1 MLPELPGSYL
11 VAPGTV
17 LVDPGSTADRT
28 WSCLVPGTRVPAR
41 RDACL
46 IATLAGSPSAHSR
59 HSPCASFRYLAVQA
73 CVRNISPL
81 PPRCWFI
88 CRRREKDDVPRD
100 RHRRNAKTATGLPVG
115 LHAEHMCIT
124 RRLRLGIT
132 RRSFGCGL
140 YSHEPSLTAH
150 GVSSNEVVCH
160 ATELVARPRYRS
172 RRWALLSRLP
182 SPGHA
187 LEGNKILQHRSCQ
200 WPGLAPGRLVPGW

>member
-1 MLPELPGSYL
+1 MYL
-11 VAPGTV
+11 DTSSRVTHFSNQTFGHLTNMCILVRSNEASVIFPRLSVGLARAEREGRHPTTGTCGV
-17 LVDPGSTADRT
+17 
-28 WSCLVPGTRVPAR
+28 
-41 RDACL
+41 
-46 IATLAGSPSAHSR
+46 
-59 HSPCASFRYLAVQA
+59 
-73 CVRNISPL
+73 
-81 PPRCWFI
+81 
-88 CRRREKDDVPRD
+88 
-100 RHRRNAKTATGLPVG
+100 AKTATGLPVG

>member
-1 MLPELPGSYL
+1 
-11 VAPGTV
+11 
-17 LVDPGSTADRT
+17 
-28 WSCLVPGTRVPAR
+28 
-41 RDACL
+41 
-46 IATLAGSPSAHSR
+46 
-59 HSPCASFRYLAVQA
+59 
-73 CVRNISPL
+73 
-81 PPRCWFI
+81 
-88 CRRREKDDVPRD
+88 
-100 RHRRNAKTATGLPVG
+100 
-115 LHAEHMCIT
+115 MCIT

-172 RRWALLSRLP
+172 RRAALLSRLP

>member
-1 MLPELPGSYL
+1 MIL
-11 VAPGTV
+11 VAERTQPG
-17 LVDPGSTADRT
+17 PG
-28 WSCLVPGTRVPAR
+28 WYLVPGYQDGAMPAYLDTSSRVTRFSNQTFGHLHTFVHLGHR
-41 RDACL
+41 
-46 IATLAGSPSAHSR
+46 S
-59 HSPCASFRYLAVQA
+59 
-73 CVRNISPL
+73 VRNIPPL
-81 PPRCWFI
+81 LSVRLARAEREG
-88 CRRREKDDVPRD
+88 RRPTTGTCGV
-100 RHRRNAKTATGLPVG
+100 AKTATGLPVG

-172 RRWALLSRLP
+172 RRGALLSRLP

-187 LEGNKILQHRSCQ
+187 LEGNTILQHRSCQ
-200 WPGLAPGRLVPGW
+200 WPGAWPPGRLVPGW

>member
-1 MLPELPGSYL
+1 MLPELPGRYL

-59 HSPCASFRYLAVQA
+59 HSPCASFRYLAVRD

-88 CRRREKDDVPRD
+88 CRRPAREGRRPARQASPERQDCYRAPCWTTCRTYVQHPPAPAGTHPQELWLWPVLSRAVADGTREQQRGRVPC
-100 RHRRNAKTATGLPVG
+100 NGAGGT
-115 LHAEHMCIT
+115 
-124 RRLRLGIT
+124 
-132 RRSFGCGL
+132 
-140 YSHEPSLTAH
+140 
-150 GVSSNEVVCH
+150 
-160 ATELVARPRYRS
+160 PRY
-172 RRWALLSRLP
+172 
-182 SPGHA
+182 
-187 LEGNKILQHRSCQ
+187 
-200 WPGLAPGRLVPGW
+200 